1 MKTEKKLLGL
11 SAELWQA
18 IDADRGDTPRG
29 SYLESILWN
38 SQTIKRSAKAAGVVK
53 PTRPA
58 DGRGKWSRKG
68 RK

>member
-1 MKTEKKLLGL
+1 MKPEKKLLGL

-18 IDADRGDTPRG
+18 IEQARGDTPRG
-29 SYLESILWN
+29 SYVESILWN
-38 SQTIKRSAKAAGVVK
+38 SQTIKRAAKAAGVEK